1 MSFKILTLKI
11 GKRLVGGG
19 EPCFIVAEAG
29 VNHNG
34 DVSLA
39 QKLVDSAL
47 KAGAD
52 AVKFQTFT
60 AEELVTID
68 APKAEYQKAT
78 TGSAESQ
85 FEMIKNLEL
94 SRDDF
99 KQLYIYTKTKGIMFL
114 STPFDRGS
122 VDFLDKLGVVAFKIP
137 SGEIT
142 NSPLLKHIAL
152 KRKPIILSTG
162 MATLGEIE
170 TALNV
175 LSGAGAKDIILL
187 HCITSYPAQSE
198 DMNLRAMQ
206 TLRQAFG
213 YPVGLSDHTLGLT
226 IPVAAV
232 ALGASLIEKHFT
244 LDRKLPGPDHRASL
258 EPRELKAMVRAI
270 RDVEKAMGDGIKRL
284 TKEEEVNKLVV
295 RRSLVARVD
304 IPKGA
309 PITEEML
316 DARRPATGIEPSELK
331 LVVGKVARTAI
342 KRGQLI
348 TEDMFQV

>member
-1 MSFKILTLKI
+1 MPTDKIKI
-11 GKRLVGGG
+11 SHHAIGNGQ
-19 EPCFIVAEAG
+19 PCFIIAEAG

-34 DVSLA
+34 DIRLA
-39 QKLVDSAL
+39 KKLIDVA
-47 KAGAD
+47 KEAGAD

-60 AEELVTID
+60 AEEIVSPD
-68 APKAEYQKAT
+68 APKAEYQKVT
-78 TGSAESQ
+78 TGAGESQ
-85 FEMIKNLEL
+85 YEMIKKLEL

-99 KQLYIYTKTKGIMFL
+99 KKLYSYARTKGIMFL

-122 VDFLDKLGVVAFKIP
+122 ADFLDKLGVAAFKIP

-142 NSPLLKHIAL
+142 NFLLLKHIAL
-152 KRKPIILSTG
+152 KGKSIILSTG

-187 HCITSYPAQSE
+187 HCITSYPAKPE

-206 TLRQAFG
+206 TLRHAFG

-226 IPVAAV
+226 IPVAAA
-232 ALGASLIEKHFT
+232 ALDAGLIEKHFT
-244 LDRKLPGPDHRASL
+244 LDRELPGPDHRASL
-258 EPRELKAMVRAI
+258 EPRELKAMVNAI
-270 RDVEKAMGDGIKRL
+270 RDVEKALGNGIKKL

-295 RRSLVARVD
+295 RRSLVARVA

-309 PITEEML
+309 AITEDML
-316 DARRPATGIEPSELK
+316 DAMRPATGIEPSELK

-342 KRGQLI
+342 KRNQFIMIDDLQG
-348 TEDMFQV
+348 